1 MLNRFGLGSFL
12 FLSLVAACGG
22 GGDDDDTANNTPT
35 PDAADNTPTP
45 DAAGQNNPDAA
56 ATPDAAILNL
66 PDARP
71 SALACAGDPLPT
83 TVANPPI
90 VISGTVQEGS
100 TNGIVTMTQSA
111 HVSTHQA
118 ANDVLI
124 AEGDFTGPYT
134 ITDPT
139 NSTTPIDAYLK
150 STSNGFVDTYVFPPS
165 AISENLSGT
174 PIVMVSTTI
183 FGLLPILTGIT
194 QESGNASLIVAAVDC
209 EQSAMEGAI
218 ISITPDVGTL
228 RYSGA
233 NGIPGMTDFPA
244 TQAPGLAY
252 IFNVP
257 PGSYQVDATAPD
269 GTLLRT
275 VTIKAFADSTTTA
288 VVAP

>member
-12 FLSLVAACGG
+12 FLSLAAACGG
-22 GGDDDDTANNTPT
+22 DDDKEGGAADAAGNTPT
-35 PDAADNTPTP
+35 IDAAG
-45 DAAGQNNPDAA
+45 GQNNPDAA
-56 ATPDAAILNL
+56 GTPDAAVLDL

-100 TNGIVTMTQSA
+100 TSGIVTMTQSA

-118 ANDVLI
+118 ADDALI

-183 FGLLPILTGIT
+183 FSLLPILTGIT
-194 QESGNASLIVAAVDC
+194 QDAGNASLIVAAVDC
-209 EQSAMEGAI
+209 DQSAMEGATV
-218 ISITPDVGTL
+218 SITPNVGTL
-228 RYSGA
+228 RYAGA
-233 NGIPGMTDFPA
+233 NGIPSMTDFPA
-244 TQAPGLAY
+244 TQSPGLAY

-257 PGSYQVDATAPD
+257 PGSYQVDSTAPD